1 MIFVF
6 WLFFALIV
14 YTYLGYPILLFFY
27 GTGKRRRKDF
37 FEKDAD
43 LPYVSIV
50 IPVYNEEKII
60 GTKIENTLGLQYPAE
75 KVEVVIISDASN
87 DKTGQI
93 VKQYSDRIR
102 FLSLFS
108 RQGKASALNAGVNAA
123 NSEIIVFS
131 DASIMLD
138 PKALKNIVAPFGD
151 KNIGCVSGEDH
162 ISESSGGEGLY
173 GRYELFLRNL
183 ESRANSVVGASGCFY
198 AQRKDLCSSFAEG
211 MAPDFLSVLNTVEN
225 GFLAVTCPSA
235 VGYMD
240 TVPEASQEYAR
251 KVRTFVRGITT
262 LFYHKKLL
270 NPFKYGFFSVELISH
285 KLMRW
290 FSGFFLIALLLSNAF
305 LLGRPFYAFFFVLQ
319 AAFYIMAII
328 GWRNNR
334 LLDNMKFLKI
344 PFYFCLVNAASLA
357 AWAKYL
363 TGTRQE
369 IWEPSKR

>member
-1 MIFVF
+1 
-6 WLFFALIV
+6 LNL
-14 YTYLGYPILLFFY
+14 T
-27 GTGKRRRKDF
+27 T
-37 FEKDAD
+37 
-43 LPYVSIV
+43 
-50 IPVYNEEKII
+50 
-60 GTKIENTLGLQYPAE
+60 
-75 KVEVVIISDASN
+75 
-87 DKTGQI
+87 
-93 VKQYSDRIR
+93 
-102 FLSLFS
+102 LFS
-108 RQGKASALNAGVNAA
+108 RQGKASALNTGVNAA
-123 NSEIIVFS
+123 NGEIIVFS

-138 PKALKNIVAPFGD
+138 PKALKNIVEPFGD

-162 ISESSGGEGLY
+162 IAGSIGGEGLY

-198 AQRKDLCSSFAEG
+198 AQRKDLCRPFAEG

-225 GFLAVTCPSA
+225 GFFAVTCPSA
-235 VGYMD
+235 VGYMN
-240 TVPEASQEYAR
+240 TVPAANQEYAR

-262 LFYHKKLL
+262 LLYHKKLL

-290 FSGFFLIALLLSNAF
+290 LSGFFLIALFFSNSF
-305 LLGRPFYAFFFVLQ
+305 LLYHPFYAFFFVVQ

-328 GWRNNR
+328 GWSNNK
-334 LLDNMKFLKI
+334 LLDKMKLLKI